1 MYSKEPVQQVLGFLA
16 WKMHARVAYHF
27 NSIKH
32 KNPTDKSVFN
42 YSILLIWD
50 EVPTM
55 VEIAIFS
62 ISLMA

>member
-1 MYSKEPVQQVLGFLA
+1 MTEL
-16 WKMHARVAYHF
+16 
-27 NSIKH
+27 IKLEGCIC
-32 KNPTDKSVFN
+32 S
-42 YSILLIWD
+42 SLILD